1 MIISASRR
9 TDIPTYYSNW
19 FFNRVMDGYVL
30 VRNPMNAHQISKIA
44 LNPDVVDG
52 IVFWTKN
59 PIPMLNELK
68 ILHDYMYYFQ
78 FTLNSYAQ
86 DVEAHVPNK
95 QKHIIP
101 AFKKLS
107 DMIGPDRVI
116 WRYDPIF
123 LNDTYTPEYHI
134 RYFERIAKELS
145 PYTKKC
151 TISFIDFYRNTS
163 KNVSGLSLRDFPE
176 ETQKSL
182 AKELAAIAH
191 SYGLLIDTCAEGIE
205 LQTLK
210 APSSIDVDENH
221 HVKGIYVTPQM
232 VSSIRDGRASIKP
245 TGEEDIYIP
254 CDVLIVAIGQN
265 IETHH
270 FEQAGIPVERGKI
283 VTKSTGAFENLP
295 GVFAGGDCVTGP
307 ATVIRAIA
315 AGKVAA
321 ANIDEYL
328 GYHHEISCDVEI
340 PEAHLDDRTPCGRVN
355 LTEREACERVC
366 DFEAVEN
373 CMTEKEAKQEAGR
386 CLRCDHF
393 GYGIFKGGRETLW

>member
-19 FFNRVMDGYVL
+19 FFNRIMNGYVL
-30 VRNPMNAHQISKIA
+30 VRNPIHTHQISKIP

-59 PIPMLNELK
+59 PIPMLDRFNVLRE
-68 ILHDYMYYFQ
+68 YMYYFQ

-86 DVEAHVPNK
+86 DVETHVPNK

-134 RYFERIAKELS
+134 RYFEKIAKELS

-163 KNVSGLSLRDFPE
+163 KNVSDLSLHDFPE
-176 ETQKSL
+176 EAQKDL

-205 LQTLK
+205 LQEYGIGHARCIDDRLLSK
-210 APSSIDVDENH
+210 LLDCPLDIRKDKSQRLACGCVESIDIGAYDTCRNGCKYCYANYSEKTVCSNFARHIPDS
-221 HVKGIYVTPQM
+221 PLLF
-232 VSSIRDGRASIKP
+232 
-245 TGEEDIYIP
+245 GEVGPD
-254 CDVLIVAIGQN
+254 D
-265 IETHH
+265 
-270 FEQAGIPVERGKI
+270 KI
-283 VTKSTGAFENLP
+283 
-295 GVFAGGDCVTGP
+295 
-307 ATVIRAIA
+307 
-315 AGKVAA
+315 
-321 ANIDEYL
+321 
-328 GYHHEISCDVEI
+328 
-340 PEAHLDDRTPCGRVN
+340 
-355 LTEREACERVC
+355 TERKVMSCKVNQIRF
-366 DFEAVEN
+366 D
-373 CMTEKEAKQEAGR
+373 M
-386 CLRCDHF
+386 
-393 GYGIFKGGRETLW
+393 

>member
-19 FFNRVMDGYVL
+19 FFNRIMNGYVL
-30 VRNPMNAHQISKIA
+30 VRNPINTHQISKIP

-59 PIPMLNELK
+59 PIPMLDRFNVLRE
-68 ILHDYMYYFQ
+68 YMYYFQ

-86 DVEAHVPNK
+86 DVETHVPNK

-134 RYFERIAKELS
+134 RYFEKIAKELS

-151 TISFIDFYRNTS
+151 AISFIDFYRNTS
-163 KNVSGLSLRDFPE
+163 KNVSDLSLHDFPE
-176 ETQKSL
+176 EAQKDL

-205 LQTLK
+205 LQEYGIGHARCIDDRLLSK
-210 APSSIDVDENH
+210 LLDCPLDIRKDKSQRLACGCVESIDIGAYDTCRNGCKYCYANYSEKTVCSNFARHIPDS
-221 HVKGIYVTPQM
+221 PLLF
-232 VSSIRDGRASIKP
+232 
-245 TGEEDIYIP
+245 GEVGPD
-254 CDVLIVAIGQN
+254 D
-265 IETHH
+265 
-270 FEQAGIPVERGKI
+270 KI
-283 VTKSTGAFENLP
+283 
-295 GVFAGGDCVTGP
+295 
-307 ATVIRAIA
+307 
-315 AGKVAA
+315 
-321 ANIDEYL
+321 
-328 GYHHEISCDVEI
+328 
-340 PEAHLDDRTPCGRVN
+340 
-355 LTEREACERVC
+355 TERKVMSCKVNQIRF
-366 DFEAVEN
+366 D
-373 CMTEKEAKQEAGR
+373 M
-386 CLRCDHF
+386 
-393 GYGIFKGGRETLW
+393 

>member
-19 FFNRVMDGYVL
+19 FFNRIMNGYVL
-30 VRNPMNAHQISKIA
+30 VRNPINTHQISKIP

-59 PIPMLNELK
+59 PIPMLDRFNVLRE
-68 ILHDYMYYFQ
+68 YMYYFQ

-86 DVEAHVPNK
+86 DVETHVPNK

-134 RYFERIAKELS
+134 RYFEKIAKELS

-151 TISFIDFYRNTS
+151 AISFIDFYRNTS
-163 KNVSGLSLRDFPE
+163 KNVSDLSLHDFPE
-176 ETQKSL
+176 EAQKDL

-205 LQTLK
+205 LQEYGIGHARCIDDRLLSK
-210 APSSIDVDENH
+210 LLDCPLDIRKDKSQRLACGCVESIDIGAYDTCRNGCKYCYANYSEKTVCSNFARHIPDS
-221 HVKGIYVTPQM
+221 PLLF
-232 VSSIRDGRASIKP
+232 
-245 TGEEDIYIP
+245 GEVGPND
-254 CDVLIVAIGQN
+254 
-265 IETHH
+265 
-270 FEQAGIPVERGKI
+270 KI
-283 VTKSTGAFENLP
+283 
-295 GVFAGGDCVTGP
+295 
-307 ATVIRAIA
+307 
-315 AGKVAA
+315 
-321 ANIDEYL
+321 
-328 GYHHEISCDVEI
+328 
-340 PEAHLDDRTPCGRVN
+340 
-355 LTEREACERVC
+355 TERKVMSCKVNQIRF
-366 DFEAVEN
+366 D
-373 CMTEKEAKQEAGR
+373 M
-386 CLRCDHF
+386 
-393 GYGIFKGGRETLW
+393 

>member
-205 LQTLK
+205 LQEYGIEHARCIDDRLLSK
-210 APSSIDVDENH
+210 LLECPLDIGKDKSQRLECGCIESIDIGAYNSCRNGCKYCYANYSEKTVCSNFAKHIPDS
-221 HVKGIYVTPQM
+221 PLLF
-232 VSSIRDGRASIKP
+232 
-245 TGEEDIYIP
+245 GEVGPD
-254 CDVLIVAIGQN
+254 D
-265 IETHH
+265 
-270 FEQAGIPVERGKI
+270 KI
-283 VTKSTGAFENLP
+283 
-295 GVFAGGDCVTGP
+295 
-307 ATVIRAIA
+307 
-315 AGKVAA
+315 
-321 ANIDEYL
+321 
-328 GYHHEISCDVEI
+328 
-340 PEAHLDDRTPCGRVN
+340 
-355 LTEREACERVC
+355 TERKVTSCKINQIRF
-366 DFEAVEN
+366 D
-373 CMTEKEAKQEAGR
+373 
-386 CLRCDHF
+386 
-393 GYGIFKGGRETLW
+393 I

>member
-19 FFNRVMDGYVL
+19 FFNRIMDGYVL

-59 PIPMLNELK
+59 PIPMLNHLN
-68 ILHDYMYYFQ
+68 LLRDYMYYFQ

-86 DVEAHVPNK
+86 DVETHVPNK

-107 DMIGPDRVI
+107 DMIGPDRII

-205 LQTLK
+205 LQEYGIEHARCIDDRLLSK
-210 APSSIDVDENH
+210 LLDCPLDIGKDKSQRLECGCIESIDIGAYNTCRNGCKYCYANYSEKTVCSNFAKH
-221 HVKGIYVTPQM
+221 IPN
-232 VSSIRDGRASIKP
+232 SP
-245 TGEEDIYIP
+245 LLFGEVGNND
-254 CDVLIVAIGQN
+254 
-265 IETHH
+265 
-270 FEQAGIPVERGKI
+270 KI
-283 VTKSTGAFENLP
+283 
-295 GVFAGGDCVTGP
+295 
-307 ATVIRAIA
+307 
-315 AGKVAA
+315 
-321 ANIDEYL
+321 
-328 GYHHEISCDVEI
+328 
-340 PEAHLDDRTPCGRVN
+340 
-355 LTEREACERVC
+355 TERKVMSCKINQIRF
-366 DFEAVEN
+366 D
-373 CMTEKEAKQEAGR
+373 M
-386 CLRCDHF
+386 
-393 GYGIFKGGRETLW
+393 

>member
-145 PYTKKC
+145 PYKKMYHQLYRFLPKYLKKC
-151 TISFIDFYRNTS
+151 FWLIST
-163 KNVSGLSLRDFPE
+163 
-176 ETQKSL
+176 
-182 AKELAAIAH
+182 
-191 SYGLLIDTCAEGIE
+191 
-205 LQTLK
+205 
-210 APSSIDVDENH
+210 
-221 HVKGIYVTPQM
+221 
-232 VSSIRDGRASIKP
+232 
-245 TGEEDIYIP
+245 
-254 CDVLIVAIGQN
+254 
-265 IETHH
+265 
-270 FEQAGIPVERGKI
+270 
-283 VTKSTGAFENLP
+283 
-295 GVFAGGDCVTGP
+295 
-307 ATVIRAIA
+307 
-315 AGKVAA
+315 
-321 ANIDEYL
+321 
-328 GYHHEISCDVEI
+328 
-340 PEAHLDDRTPCGRVN
+340 
-355 LTEREACERVC
+355 
-366 DFEAVEN
+366 
-373 CMTEKEAKQEAGR
+373 
-386 CLRCDHF
+386 
-393 GYGIFKGGRETLW
+393 